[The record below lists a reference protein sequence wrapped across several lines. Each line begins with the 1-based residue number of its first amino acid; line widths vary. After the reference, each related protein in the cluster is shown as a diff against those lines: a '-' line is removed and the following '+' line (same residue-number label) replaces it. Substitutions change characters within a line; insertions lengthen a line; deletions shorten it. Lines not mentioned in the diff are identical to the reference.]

1 MLRNQ
6 VGSGRAVIAL
16 ALVALLAVG
25 CGGDDRGSSTSS
37 GDKVDIP
44 TSKFEDDTGKDEA
57 AVTVVDNEFQA
68 PYVLVTK
75 GTKITWSNDGR
86 NQHNVQPAEPG
97 AFEGVA
103 TTDFAPGQVYS
114 TTFDAV

>member
-1 MLRNQ
+1 
-6 VGSGRAVIAL
+6 
-16 ALVALLAVG
+16 
-25 CGGDDRGSSTSS
+25 
-37 GDKVDIP
+37 
-44 TSKFEDDTGKDEA
+44 
-57 AVTVVDNEFQA
+57 
-68 PYVLVTK
+68 VLVTK

-114 TTFDAV
+114 TTFDAVGDYPYYCSIHGTKNLSGQSGVIRVVAAGSS